1 MFDVYVSLLFYI
13 CVGIDSVQR
22 ESVYLYEKSFEM
34 RLLIA
39 ADTMLKS
46 SYALT
51 HSCCSGCLPAE
62 VKKENQPL
70 VTLPPEKDA
79 CADNPCYAGGQ
90 CKVDDMLGY
99 RCICPLGRS
108 GPLCNKRQSP
118 CYFHCSFLLHMNQ
131 IKKQRELIST

>member
-1 MFDVYVSLLFYI
+1 MFMSVFF
-13 CVGIDSVQR
+13 VGIDSVQR

-46 SYALT
+46 SYELT
-51 HSCCSGCLPAE
+51 HSCSSGCLLAE

-108 GPLCNKRQSP
+108 GPTLQQTSVA
-118 CYFHCSFLLHMNQ
+118 LLFPLFFPAAH
-131 IKKQRELIST
+131 E